1 MGAVPEPSLQ
11 DLREQL
17 ARRAAAAA
25 LDEKADPRL
34 LPQLIG
40 VAARAL
46 TVAAKDRRPGP
57 SPSPAS
63 RDPATEDHPDLPR
76 IPEVLPGPP
85 WDPFRD
91 ASPEQQ
97 DAWNDELIARRIV
110 HLVEEAADLSAALDR
125 PDLIAQ
131 VEADLRHVRAGG
143 NPAEIA
149 ARYVLTPGPSPSPA
163 RLTEDTGR

>member
-1 MGAVPEPSLQ
+1 MRETPPETLP
-11 DLREQL
+11 DLRDAL
-17 ARRAAAAA
+17 ARRAVAAA
-25 LDEKADPRL
+25 LDPVADPKL
-34 LPQLIG
+34 LPQFIG
-40 VAARAL
+40 VAVRAL
-46 TVAAKDRRPGP
+46 AIAGKDPRSAVVAARPI
-57 SPSPAS
+57 
-63 RDPATEDHPDLPR
+63 DPATEDHPDLPR

-97 DAWNDELIARRIV
+97 EAWNDELIARRIV

-143 NPAEIA
+143 DPAHIS

-163 RLTEDTGR
+163 RLTEDGEL